1 MIKSIYQY
9 GAAAALAMLLAGC
22 ATAPQQSQEPP
33 KAVKSTRDEVRA
45 QAAEVY
51 VYAYPLVLM
60 DKTREIMTAKGPTNT
75 FTHKRTLPDAGATD
89 MASPNPD
96 TLYSTAWLDLS
107 KGPVVLSVPDTGGR
121 YYLMQLVD
129 GWTNV
134 VTSIGK
140 RTTGTRRGDFA
151 IVGPEW
157 RGTLPD
163 GVQEVRSP
171 TTMAWLIGRTQAN
184 GRLDYPAVHRL
195 QDQYRLTPLA
205 AWPKS
210 ARPPVAI
217 APATQTPVDTET
229 APVEQVAA
237 MDAQAFFTRFAALLP
252 GNPPAPRDEAMRRKL
267 QSFGIVP
274 GAPYATTALEPETAR
289 AIQEGATQALAGI
302 VGAARDTG
310 TAPSGAWQSRE
321 HVGRFGD
328 DYMSRAATAWD
339 NLGANL
345 PQDAMY
351 LRTRVDAQGQPLSG
365 GQRYVI
371 RFDKGQLPPAKA
383 SWSLTVYN
391 DKPAPVSNRTG
402 RQTIGDRDRLR
413 RNADGSVDILVQRA
427 RPAGRLATNWLPA
440 PDGPFNLMLRAYWPE
455 PAMFEGRWVAP
466 PVTRVD

>member
-1 MIKSIYQY
+1 MIKSIYQFGA
-9 GAAAALAMLLAGC
+9 GAALVLLLAGC
-22 ATAPQQSQEPP
+22 ATAPQEIQETP
-33 KAVKSTRDEVRA
+33 KAVQSTRDEVRT

-60 DKTREIMTAKGPTNT
+60 DKTREIMTAKGPTNA
-75 FTHKRTLPDAGATD
+75 FTHRRTLPDAGSTD

-107 KGPVVLSVPDTGGR
+107 KGPVVLSVPDTRGR

-140 RTTGTRRGDFA
+140 RTTGTRRADYA
-151 IVGPEW
+151 IVGPDW

-163 GVQEVRSP
+163 GMQEIRSP
-171 TTMAWLIGRTQAN
+171 TTMAWLIGRTHAN

-210 ARPPVAI
+210 TRTPGTI

-252 GNPPAPRDEAMRRKL
+252 ANPPAPRDEAMRRKL
-267 QSFGIVP
+267 QAFGIVA

-302 VGAARDTG
+302 VKAARDIG

-328 DYMSRAATAWD
+328 DYLSRAATAWD
-339 NLGANL
+339 TLGANL

-351 LRTRVDAQGQPLSG
+351 LRTRVDAQGEPLDG
-365 GQRYVI
+365 AGRYVV
-371 RFDKGQLPPAKA
+371 RFAKGELPPAKA
-383 SWSLTVYN
+383 SWSLTVYG
-391 DKPAPVSNRTG
+391 DKPVPVSNRAG

-413 RNADGSVDILVQRA
+413 RNPDGSVDILIQA
-427 RPAGRLATNWLPA
+427 SRPPGRLATNWLPV

-455 PAMFEGRWVAP
+455 SAMFEGRWVAP
-466 PVTRVD
+466 PVRRVD

>member
-1 MIKSIYQY
+1 MIKSIYQF
-9 GAAAALAMLLAGC
+9 GATAALAMLLAGC
-22 ATAPQQSQEPP
+22 ATAPPQSSEPP
-33 KAVKSTRDEVRA
+33 KAVQSTRDEVRA

-60 DKTREIMTAKGPTNT
+60 DKMREIMTAKGPTNT
-75 FTHKRTLPDAGATD
+75 FAHKRKVPDAGFTD
-89 MASPNPD
+89 IASPNAD
-96 TLYSTAWLDLS
+96 ALYSTAWLDLS
-107 KGPVVLSVPDTGGR
+107 KGPVVLSVPDTRGR

-140 RTTGTRRGDFA
+140 RTTGTRRADFA
-151 IVGPEW
+151 IVGPDW

-163 GVQEVRSP
+163 GMREIRSP
-171 TTMAWLIGRTQAN
+171 TAMAWLIGRTQAN
-184 GRLDYPAVHRL
+184 GRPDYPAVHRL
-195 QDQYRLTPLA
+195 QDQFRLTPLA
-205 AWPKS
+205 AWPRA
-210 ARPPVAI
+210 ARPPGAI

-252 GNPPAPRDEAMRRKL
+252 ANPPAPRDEAMRRKL
-267 QSFGIVP
+267 QSFGIVS

-302 VGAARDTG
+302 VAAARETG
-310 TAPSGAWQSRE
+310 AAPSGAWQSRE
-321 HVGRFGD
+321 HVGRFGL

-345 PQDAMY
+345 PQDAMH
-351 LRTRVDAQGQPLSG
+351 LRTRVDGQGMPLDG
-365 GQRYVI
+365 ANRYVV
-371 RFDKGQLPPAKA
+371 RFDKDRLPPAKA

-391 DKPAPVSNRTG
+391 DKHALVPNAAG
-402 RQTIGDRDRLR
+402 RHAIGDRDRLR
-413 RNADGSVDILVQRA
+413 RNRDGSVDILIQHT
-427 RPAGRLATNWLPA
+427 RPPGRLATNWLPA
-440 PDGPFNLMLRAYWPE
+440 PDGPFHLMLRAYWPE

-466 PVTRVD
+466 PVRRVE